1 MMSEEVSVAL
11 DQSAGIAQGKFCA
24 SCGSQINEKAVIC
37 PKCGVAVKSIGTGE
51 KNPGIAAVLSFFFT
65 GLGQIY
71 NGEIGKGLL
80 MMIVQMLNV
89 ALMFVVIGFITFP
102 ILWGYGIWDANKRA
116 KEINAQ

>member
-1 MMSEEVSVAL
+1 MTEDVAVAV
-11 DQSAGIAQGKFCA
+11 DQSAGVAQGKFCA
-24 SCGSQINEKAVIC
+24 SCGSLINEKAVIC
-37 PKCGVAVKSIGTGE
+37 PKCGVAVKSLGTGE

-80 MMIVQMLNV
+80 MMIVQMVNV
-89 ALMFVVIGFITFP
+89 VLMFVLIGFITFP